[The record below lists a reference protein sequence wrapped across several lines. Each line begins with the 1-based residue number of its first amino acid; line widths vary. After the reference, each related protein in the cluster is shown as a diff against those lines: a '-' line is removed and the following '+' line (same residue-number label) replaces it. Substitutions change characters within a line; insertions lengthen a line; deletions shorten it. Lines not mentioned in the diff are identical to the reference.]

1 MDDTG
6 RIAGSKARKG
16 QPLEFTLTCAPQALT
31 AFQQFVGALPA
42 WDGYSEMDR
51 MRLESAVGELC
62 DVIHQRAY
70 DGDDNATFH
79 ALVLSRPDEIALRV
93 ADHGKPLDSA
103 AFPLLGDY
111 MTEFEHRPHPT
122 RGNLLK
128 MTKRA
133 E

>member
-1 MDDTG
+1 
-6 RIAGSKARKG
+6 
-16 QPLEFTLTCAPQALT
+16 
-31 AFQQFVGALPA
+31 
-42 WDGYSEMDR
+42 MDR
-51 MRLESAVGELC
+51 ARLESAVGELC

-70 DGDDNATFH
+70 DGDENATFH
-79 ALVLSRPDEIALRV
+79 ALVLARADEIALRV
-93 ADHGKPLDSA
+93 ADHGKPLDPA
-103 AFPLLGDY
+103 AFPVLTDY